1 MEVKYLG
8 TIEDIK
14 NLTEEDIYLLSE
26 DIIKRLL
33 TNYISGDKYKNG
45 ILDFEINLSETKN
58 SLYDNVSIL
67 SWSFPYKNNKYGN
80 YLTFNNNAT
89 YLDKKM
95 IINVIFEQ
103 IEFTVD
109 CI

>member
-1 MEVKYLG
+1 MK
-8 TIEDIK
+8 EDSWK
-14 NLTEEDIYLLSE
+14 DLLSFE
-26 DIIKRLL
+26 VFTILFGLFSFLFIFSNFLIYEFTD
-33 TNYISGDKYKNG
+33 GEKY
-45 ILDFEINLSETKN
+45 T
-58 SLYDNVSIL
+58 
-67 SWSFPYKNNKYGN
+67 GN
-80 YLTFNNNAT
+80 YLAFNNNAT